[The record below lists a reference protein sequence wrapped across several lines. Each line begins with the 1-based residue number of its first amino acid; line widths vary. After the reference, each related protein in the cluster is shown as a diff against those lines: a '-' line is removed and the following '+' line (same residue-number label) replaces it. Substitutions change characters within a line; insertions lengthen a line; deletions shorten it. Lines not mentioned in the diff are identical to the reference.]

1 MKSSDSSDSP
11 PHRSAWRLD
20 DWRPWWTVTI
30 IIALAAVAVRAG
42 YLRESLW
49 VDELHSAWTISG
61 SWSEVA
67 SRAAQ
72 GNNLPSYFWLLH
84 AVSSIAGHSETAL
97 RLPSLVMSLILL
109 VGMAWT
115 VRRWTNNPLAGW
127 IAATCLMLDR
137 DFIFFSVEARP
148 YAAVQLVTAGLLAI
162 TPSLALA
169 PNLTHRLVAVALQA
183 VGFYLHPTAI
193 LTWPAVMLARM
204 ICVRL
209 RPIGERPSVRQT
221 SLEMAVDSAILAV
234 ALLPASPVLLEIFQR
249 RDNWQSI
256 PTLAPSSASL
266 TRAVRLL
273 HLGIYALVPVTG
285 GLAALLVQRCCPA
298 ATLSGP
304 EHDASR
310 HQRELL
316 RAALVSCWLWG
327 LVPLSLVLLTTRLG
341 WAPLLMLR
349 YIWSAKLGVLCGAS
363 IAVASLPSRICR
375 TIAST
380 VLVVCVA
387 WQLGPTTL
395 GPERICERWREALTT
410 ISQLDPHGRDVILV
424 RSKLIEAG
432 YLRPAE
438 STVATD
444 TESNAA
450 NAANASSSAN
460 ADDRRLQEWRTYLA
474 FPLAT
479 QIYPLPHSA
488 QQILPLNND
497 LAPSLS
503 EPERQLLAQAPAIW
517 LVARGSRDETRSVLE
532 AIERQLPG
540 PEDSWHRSVD
550 SSGPCLHLIRW
561 TALRDATLREKVVSR
576 E

>member
-1 MKSSDSSDSP
+1 M
-11 PHRSAWRLD
+11 
-20 DWRPWWTVTI
+20 
-30 IIALAAVAVRAG
+30 IALAAVAVRAG
-42 YLRESLW
+42 YLSESLW

-84 AVSSIAGHSETAL
+84 AVSSIAGHSESAL
-97 RLPSLVMSLILL
+97 RLPSLGMSLILL

-127 IAATCLMLDR
+127 IAAACMMLDR

-169 PNLTHRLVAVALQA
+169 PNLTHRLLAVALQA
-183 VGFYLHPTAI
+183 AGFYLHPTAI
-193 LTWPAVMLARM
+193 LTWPAVMLARLV
-204 ICVRL
+204 CVRL
-209 RPIGERPSVRQT
+209 RPIGQRPGFRQT
-221 SLEMAVDSAILAV
+221 SLEIAIDSAILVV

-249 RDNWQSI
+249 RNNWQSI

-285 GLAALLVQRCCPA
+285 WLATLFVECCCASPSSSTGTPTVPTNA
-298 ATLSGP
+298 SATLSSP
-304 EHDASR
+304 EDDGSR
-310 HQRELL
+310 QQGELL
-316 RAALVSCWLWG
+316 RAALLSCWLWG
-327 LVPLSLVLLTTRLG
+327 LVPLGLVLLTTRFG

-363 IAVASLPSRICR
+363 IAVTSLPSRICR
-375 TIAST
+375 TIASI

-387 WQLGPTTL
+387 WQLGPATL

-432 YLRPAE
+432 YLRPVHTTPAI
-438 STVATD
+438 D
-444 TESNAA
+444 NAA
-450 NAANASSSAN
+450 DAEDGAN

-479 QIYPLPHSA
+479 RVYPLPHSA

-503 EPERQLLAQAPAIW
+503 ETERQLLDQAPAIW

-532 AIERQLPG
+532 AIERQLHG
-540 PEDSWHRSVD
+540 PENSWHRSVD
-550 SSGPCLHLIRW
+550 SSGPCLHLVRW
-561 TALRDATLREKVVSR
+561 TRGAARVSH